1 MILMEPVNFDELFKK
16 RNKNVYSIE
25 FKRYEDIIANHKE
38 LAHFYRK
45 EIIYLENTISKDIDS
60 VIYTKGGET
69 MFHRGYY
76 CPSLVF
82 TYIVGGTKRG
92 KILKRFSKKYSFK
105 YGFNK
110 LGELIYV
117 QNNDEFEQFQDG
129 QFQEFIIHDRN
140 IEIGITVHRNN
151 SISSISRCEYKDG
164 KLIRYERSEL
174 GMQLGTSKEL
184 YMEEYNYVDNQ
195 LNDVE
200 IFHYTHSINVC
211 EKSRYKVGQNSD
223 GEIVYLKGGC
233 LYNGKWD
240 EDEYFFD

>member
-1 MILMEPVNFDELFKK
+1 MILMEPVNFDDLFKK
-16 RNKNVYSIE
+16 KNENVYSIE

-45 EIIYLENTISKDIDS
+45 EIASLENTITKDIDS

-82 TYIVGGTKRG
+82 TYVVGGTKRG

-110 LGELIYV
+110 LGKLIYV
-117 QNNDEFEQFQDG
+117 QHNNEFG
-129 QFQEFIIHDRN
+129 TQFQEFLIHDSD
-140 IEIGITVHRNN
+140 IEIGITVQRNG
-151 SISSISRCEYKDG
+151 SISDISRCEYKDG
-164 KLIRYERSEL
+164 KLLRYERSQL

-200 IFHYTHSINVC
+200 IFHYIHSINLC
-211 EKSRYKVGQNSD
+211 NREIYKVGQNSD
-223 GEIVYLKGGC
+223 AEIVYLKGGC